1 GIEIGEVKAKQELA
15 RKLLKAGFSVQFI
28 SENTGLSKEEVINLK
43 NNIEY

>member
-1 GIEIGEVKAKQELA
+1 MREVKAKQWLA
-15 RKLLKAGFSVQFI
+15 RNLLKAGFSVEFI